1 MKLVCIQSRINDFTV
16 GSIYHDAT
24 RETYSGNKERN
35 VIGNKLG
42 RWILNNGGLQ
52 VRGVYSSIPMATF
65 EPAPTKSLRKMM
77 VRAFVKY
84 AKDRGWGDSKNG
96 ARYSWSGNAFN
107 NANDWARN
115 WADGYFCNDGTPIEA
130 FAEHFEPGQQ
140 ITQHDI
146 DGYVDEEMSYL

>member
-1 MKLVCIQSRINDFTV
+1 MKLVCVHSRVTSFKV
-16 GSIYHDAT
+16 GDIVNSYQCPIDKGGSLLVDGRTSLGWFLNSDDGLSIG
-24 RETYSGNKERN
+24 SGS
-35 VIGNKLG
+35 GD
-42 RWILNNGGLQ
+42 
-52 VRGVYSSIPMATF
+52 PFATF
-65 EPAPTKSLRKMM
+65 KPFQKSLRKMM

-115 WADGYFCNDGTPIEA
+115 WADGYFWNDGTPIEA